1 MRRFSWQG
9 ERGSSMVEFALLSP
23 VIFTVLLGI
32 MELAL
37 MFHAWLAVQH
47 ASELGA
53 RYAIT
58 GQTSCTSGGAN
69 RISCIQSEAKQGTK
83 TLKNGNSAIVSVQS
97 WTYPTYTTNVQNSAG
112 NQCDAME
119 VKVVYNYQSI
129 TPAFKVIKSTIK
141 MTGKQRFINE
151 PFFNCK

>member
-1 MRRFSWQG
+1 MRRSNWRD
-9 ERGSSMVEFALLSP
+9 ERGASMVEFAFLSP
-23 VIFTVLLGI
+23 IIFMVLLGI

-37 MFHAWLAVQH
+37 IFHAWMAVQH

-53 RYAIT
+53 RYAVT
-58 GQTSCTSGGAN
+58 GQIDCTSGGTN
-69 RISCIQSEAKQGTK
+69 RYTCIQSEAKLGTK
-83 TLKNGNSAIVSVQS
+83 TLKNGSSATVSIQS

-119 VKVVYNYQSI
+119 VKVVYSYQSI
-129 TPAFKVIKSTIK
+129 TPVFKVIKSTIP